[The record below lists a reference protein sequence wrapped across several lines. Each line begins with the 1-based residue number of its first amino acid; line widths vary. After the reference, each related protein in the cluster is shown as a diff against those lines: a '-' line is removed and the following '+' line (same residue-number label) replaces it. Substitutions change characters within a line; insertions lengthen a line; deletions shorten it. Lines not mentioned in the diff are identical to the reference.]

1 MTAISAEPAQS
12 SPEPARRPAR
22 PRFPAF
28 IAHDAGGL
36 VGTVILTLVVL
47 VALFGPEFAP
57 HPYTAI
63 LGIPGHGPAAGAPL
77 GLDYIGR
84 DVFSRLLDGGRTTLI
99 MGGAATILIYAVGV
113 AVGLTAGYA
122 QSVADPILM
131 RIVDVFLS
139 FPALLVMLLFVTA
152 FGSSPVVLVGAAA
165 IVLFP
170 GVARIVRT
178 ATAEIMTRSYVE
190 AAVSWGERAF
200 AIMRR
205 EVLPNIVGPIVA
217 DVGVRFSWAIILIA
231 SVNYLGLGLKPPTAD
246 WGLMIS
252 ENREIISTNPLSVL
266 APAAMLALL
275 VIGVNLVGDAYVRQR
290 GRSGGSSGGRSRG
303 RLGGRLR
310 PSSIRRPGGAR

>member
-1 MTAISAEPAQS
+1 MTAISAEPDRQNA
-12 SPEPARRPAR
+12 PDPARRRPPLRLPAL
-22 PRFPAF
+22 
-28 IAHDAGGL
+28 IAHDVGGL
-36 VGTVILTLVVL
+36 AGAATLILVFLVS
-47 VALFGPEFAP
+47 LFGPELAP
-57 HPYTAI
+57 HPYTVV
-63 LGIPGHGPAAGAPL
+63 LGTPGHGPAAGAPL

-99 MGGAATILIYAVGV
+99 MGAATTILIYVVGI

-122 QSVADPILM
+122 QSIADAILM

-178 ATAEIMTRSYVE
+178 ATTEVMTRNYVE

-205 EVLPNIVGPIVA
+205 EVLPNIVAPIVA
-217 DVGVRFSWAIILIA
+217 DLGIRFSWAIILIA

-252 ENREIISTNPLSVL
+252 ENRGIISTNPLSVL

-275 VIGVNLVGDAYVRQR
+275 VIGVNLIGDAYVRQM
-290 GRSGGSSGGRSRG
+290 GRSAGRSRG
-303 RLGGRLR
+303 RR
-310 PSSIRRPGGAR
+310 